1 MFINYVYSLFL
12 VLLFSFSFSR
22 ENSCE
27 ELDSIISGWIN
38 KGELEVAYKIS
49 LKNIDKKSCNYNF
62 YYNIGNT
69 LKNFDDFNN
78 ARKAYRNALTNYDNN
93 NTTQDFSSIEEYK
106 KIKES
111 NEKLSMLVTEISFIR
126 SSYLSNQDTKKAI
139 DYYMALIDGNKS
151 WDQKEPYQDLN
162 NNKKYDTNERFLDSN
177 NNKIYDEGEKFTDS
191 GYDNENQWITQDV
204 CKFSIDTT
212 ISETPIEFCAPNPK
226 WKDSYGNKVWDDKE
240 PFTDWSFPN
249 IGYLY
254 LSIGDKYKR
263 IGDFTN
269 SIKYLKLALKQNL
282 FIKDYKD
289 QMNQV
294 SKMIA
299 KKGNNLL
306 RLNKLEEA
314 ITQYELS
321 LSVDTTESVIYYNLG
336 NAYFKKKDY
345 LNALNSYSMVLK
357 LNPNKYKASYKS
369 GVCYQKLDKHEEA
382 VENFRNS
389 IGIIESLNDIKSEQ
403 DKISFWSPYNELAIS
418 LMSLS
423 LYQEANAVLNGII
436 DRSPNYY
443 KAYEALGVLYSESTD
458 SKYKVYDF
466 ALENFIQA
474 TKLKP
479 NSYTIKFRL
488 ASLFNIIAE
497 EEKENQ
503 NFKTMNKK
511 LIEAKKY
518 ARQCLKLK
526 KTHGGAY
533 FELGVSELNLCNKSS
548 GLKSLKKAAKYDRRY
563 RSEVKR
569 IIKKIGP
576 IMDHCE

>member
-1 MFINYVYSLFL
+1 MFINYVYSLIL
-12 VLLFSFSFSR
+12 VLLLSFLFSR

-27 ELDSIISGWIN
+27 ELDSVISEWIN
-38 KGELEVAYKIS
+38 KGELEVAYEIS
-49 LKNIDKKSCNYNF
+49 LKNIEKKSCNYNF

-78 ARKAYRNALTNYDNN
+78 ARIAYRNALKTYDSNN
-93 NTTQDFSSIEEYK
+93 ISQDFGSPEEYK

-126 SSYLSNQDTKKAI
+126 SSYLSNQNTQKAI
-139 DYYMALIDGNKS
+139 DYYLALINGNKS

-162 NNKKYDTNERFLDSN
+162 NNKKYDTNEKFIDSN
-177 NNKIYDEGEKFTDS
+177 NNNIFDKGEKFTDS
-191 GYDNENQWITQDV
+191 GYDNQNQWISQDI

-212 ISETPIEFCAPNPK
+212 ISDIPIEFCAPNPK

-240 PFTDWSFPN
+240 PFTDWSFPD

-254 LSIGDKYKR
+254 LSVGDKYKR
-263 IGDFTN
+263 TGDFIN
-269 SIKYLKLALKQNL
+269 AIKYLKLALEQNS
-282 FIKDYKD
+282 FVKDYKE
-289 QMNQV
+289 QINQI

-314 ITQYELS
+314 IKQYELS
-321 LSVDTTESVIYYNLG
+321 LSIDTTESVIYYNLG
-336 NAYFKKKDY
+336 NAYFKMKDY
-345 LNALNSYSMVLK
+345 LNALKSYKKVLI
-357 LNPNKYKASYKS
+357 LDPNKYKASYKC

-382 VENFRNS
+382 VEKFRNS
-389 IGIIESLNDIKSEQ
+389 IGTIENLNDIKNEQ
-403 DKISFWSPYNELAIS
+403 DKINFWSPYNELAIS
-418 LMSLS
+418 LMSLN

-479 NSYTIKFRL
+479 NNHTIKFRL
-488 ASLFNIIAE
+488 ASLYNIIAE
-497 EEKENQ
+497 EEKEEQ
-503 NFKTMNKK
+503 NFKTMNKR
-511 LIEAKKY
+511 LVDAKKY

-533 FELGVSELNLCNKSS
+533 YELGVAELNLCNKSS

>member
-12 VLLFSFSFSR
+12 LLLFSFSFSR
-22 ENSCE
+22 EYTCE
-27 ELDSIISGWIN
+27 DLDSIIGGWIT
-38 KGELEVAYKIS
+38 KGKLEVAYEIS
-49 LKNIDKKSCNYNF
+49 LKNIDKKSCHYNF

-78 ARKAYRNALTNYDNN
+78 ARIAYRNALKTYDSNN
-93 NTTQDFSSIEEYK
+93 ISEDFGSPEEYK

-111 NEKLSMLVTEISFIR
+111 NDKLSMLVTEISFIR
-126 SSYLSNQDTKKAI
+126 SSYISNQDKQKAI
-139 DYYMALIDGNKS
+139 DFYIALIDGNKS

-162 NNKKYDTNERFLDSN
+162 NNKKYDTNEKFVDSN
-177 NNKIYDEGEKFTDS
+177 NNNVFDEGENFTDS
-191 GYDNENQWITQDV
+191 GYDNQNQWIVQDI

-212 ISETPIEFCAPNPK
+212 ISDIPIEFCAPNPK

-254 LSIGDKYKR
+254 LSLGDTYKR
-263 IGDFTN
+263 SGDFI
-269 SIKYLKLALKQNL
+269 SAIKYLKLAVEQNS
-282 FIKDYKD
+282 FVKDYKE

-314 ITQYELS
+314 IEQYELS
-321 LSVDTTESVIYYNLG
+321 LSIDTTESVIYYNLG

-345 LNALNSYSMVLK
+345 LDALDAYKKVIILDPK
-357 LNPNKYKASYKS
+357 KYKASYKS

-382 VENFRNS
+382 VEKFRNS
-389 IGIIESLNDIKSEQ
+389 IGTIENLNDTKNEQ
-403 DKISFWSPYNELAIS
+403 DKITFWSPYNELAIS
-418 LMSLS
+418 LMFLNS
-423 LYQEANAVLNGII
+423 YQEANAVLNAII

-458 SKYKVYDF
+458 PKYKVYDF

-479 NSYTIKFRL
+479 NSHTIKFRL
-488 ASLFNIIAE
+488 SSLYNIIAE
-497 EEKENQ
+497 EEKESQ
-503 NFKTMNKK
+503 NLKIMNKR
-511 LIEAKKY
+511 LVEAKKY

-533 FELGVSELNLCNKSS
+533 FELGVAELNLCNKSS
-548 GLKSLKKAAKYDRRY
+548 GLKALKKAAKYDRRY
-563 RSEVKR
+563 RTEVKR

-576 IMDHCE
+576 IMGHCE